1 MVFFVYTVN
10 EIWNGI
16 YIYIYR
22 HIWWFFI
29 YTVNEIWNA
38 LLKVGG
44 ESDAIIVQVS
54 FNYELGLFLTMN

>member
-44 ESDAIIVQVS
+44 ESEAIIV
-54 FNYELGLFLTMN
+54 